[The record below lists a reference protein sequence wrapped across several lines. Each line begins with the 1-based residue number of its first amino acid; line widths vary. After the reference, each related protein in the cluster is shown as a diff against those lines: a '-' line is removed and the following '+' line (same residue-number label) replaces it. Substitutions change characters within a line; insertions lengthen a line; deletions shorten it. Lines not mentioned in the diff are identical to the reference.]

1 MSAPGAGPVER
12 RSRVSSLWRE
22 RRARWTLPLVIILII
37 AAVAIVVGGR
47 VAATL
52 AIRDPVRG
60 PALLVTGASYAD
72 VDSMTHAVCD

>member
-1 MSAPGAGPVER
+1 LLSVVLRGDARGRLER
-12 RSRVSSLWRE
+12 LTGENVG
-22 RRARWTLPLVIILII
+22 RR
-37 AAVAIVVGGR
+37 VAIVVGGR